1 MRQNPSRDPP
11 RAPDFAYTYIYM
23 CVCMCVCIYVIYIH
37 IYIGKIGGSRAR
49 KIGGSR
55 ARIARAKSADRAGSR
70 ERNRR
75 IARAKSADR
84 AGLRERNRRIA
95 RRNWRRSRARNPG
108 LAADRARGFAV
119 RATTLKYYFLGKY
132 SKPPSLG
139 GVVVSETRRSSGV
152 APRACVCRRI
162 CTYIHTAMVYPEIT
176 SGEYRPRYV
185 SGEYR
190 TRAWGHPRGV
200 RIRGRLGI
208 TRELRA
214 GVS

>member
-1 MRQNPSRDPP
+1 MYIYIYIYTQNPG
-11 RAPDFAYTYIYM
+11 RAPDR
-23 CVCMCVCIYVIYIH
+23 VSE
-37 IYIGKIGGSRAR
+37 IGGSRAR
-49 KIGGSR
+49 NRRIAPDRVSEIGGSR
-55 ARIARAKSADRAGSR
+55 EGNRRIARAKSAGRAGSR